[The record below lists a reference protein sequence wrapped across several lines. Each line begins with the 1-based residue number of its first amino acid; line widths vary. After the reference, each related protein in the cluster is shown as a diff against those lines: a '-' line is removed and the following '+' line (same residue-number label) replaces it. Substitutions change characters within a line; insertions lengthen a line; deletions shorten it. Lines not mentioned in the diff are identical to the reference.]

1 MCSSLP
7 GHRLRPWTSPTP
19 IAVTTQPG
27 PGPRP
32 ERVWPGAWA
41 AQVSFVHPCTAR
53 LCPGHPLPPRSP
65 LPARPA
71 QYRQPPHTI
80 TLLPTKSDQ
89 PLCSG
94 ACCKR
99 PPTAGNDLPQN
110 PPVPKTPPD
119 LQAIPTPN
127 LVATM
132 VATPIATAIATT
144 VPGQPEAIPR
154 TKPTAAQAP
163 CTPPPPGH
171 TPHGQPF
178 SFSQPVILKTNQ
190 DMQWICRTPERVER
204 CDEEVEA
211 RPRAALG
218 QMAVPVRGL
227 RRAGE
232 GGRRRHG

>member
-132 VATPIATAIATT
+132 VATPCAAAVAT
-144 VPGQPEAIPR
+144 PSRGGG
-154 TKPTAAQAP
+154 KPSR
-163 CTPPPPGH
+163 G
-171 TPHGQPF
+171 
-178 SFSQPVILKTNQ
+178 TNRQ
-190 DMQWICRTPERVER
+190 QHRRRV
-204 CDEEVEA
+204 
-211 RPRAALG
+211 RPRLPETPLT
-218 QMAVPVRGL
+218 VSLFPSPNPSS
-227 RRAGE
+227 
-232 GGRRRHG
+232 